1 MKSRFAFTL
10 EDLILLQSAAK
21 TLYKHTPKTMEHRKE
36 LARAIRR
43 ADSVIKGGRL

>member
-1 MKSRFAFTL
+1 MSRPAFTL

-21 TLYKHTPKTMEHRKE
+21 VAKRHLLKALKPDESAK

-43 ADSVIKGGRL
+43 AHSVIK